1 MLYNWKLSTI
11 SVVYFINFNSI
22 QLICNVKLITLI
34 FILHVRKQNEK
45 QSNITPSEQTLI
57 GKSLKQRQN

>member
-34 FILHVRKQNEK
+34 FILYVRKQNEK